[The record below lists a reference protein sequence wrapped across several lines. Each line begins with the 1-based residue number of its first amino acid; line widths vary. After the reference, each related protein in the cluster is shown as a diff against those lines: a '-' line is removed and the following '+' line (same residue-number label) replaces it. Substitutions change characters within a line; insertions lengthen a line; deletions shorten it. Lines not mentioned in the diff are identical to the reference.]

1 MFCAR
6 CGSAVQARDTTCPR
20 CNLDLRLPGAIRMT
34 DPSLERSLHGGADG
48 VRPVKDESS
57 HFDADATV
65 EMDRRAINRPAA
77 ARGNSDTSAQPGSR
91 SPRRDTSQFD
101 DAARTDTA
109 QGDDKTRP
117 TSGDSAGQAGSDDRS
132 RPASSASRNDVDP
145 APDLSETT
153 SRVLREP
160 VSPGDETR
168 VLTPTTPP
176 ASAPNVP
183 TQRIPDLPND
193 WFRDPEAE
201 HSAVFATQKSD
212 PVRFTPPADE
222 STTQDQVDDVEE
234 QHRLSA
240 PAIAAIVLASAV
252 LLLIVV
258 VWALLRS
265 GPDIGT
271 PTSNA
276 PAAASS
282 PAPTSSPSATASASS
297 AASASPSA
305 EESSAEES
313 SSSPSPTPTQESST
327 PTTSATPS
335 PTPSG
340 SSVPETARQCDDSV
354 WGDGSA
360 SCQLARAAASQL
372 PPHSHGTVH
381 MTVFSPASNRSYDLT
396 CTGDELVTCTGGRTI
411 AVYVQR

>member
-91 SPRRDTSQFD
+91 PPRRDTSQFD

-109 QGDDKTRP
+109 QGD
-117 TSGDSAGQAGSDDRS
+117 
-132 RPASSASRNDVDP
+132 DVDP

-176 ASAPNVP
+176 A
-183 TQRIPDLPND
+183 
-193 WFRDPEAE
+193 
-201 HSAVFATQKSD
+201 
-212 PVRFTPPADE
+212 
-222 STTQDQVDDVEE
+222 
-234 QHRLSA
+234 
-240 PAIAAIVLASAV
+240 IAAIVLASAV

-265 GPDIGT
+265 GPDIGA

-276 PAAASS
+276 PAVASS

-313 SSSPSPTPTQESST
+313 SSSPSPTPTQESNT

>member
-1 MFCAR
+1 MCI
-6 CGSAVQARDTTCPR
+6 RDR
-20 CNLDLRLPGAIRMT
+20 
-34 DPSLERSLHGGADG
+34 
-48 VRPVKDESS
+48 
-57 HFDADATV
+57 
-65 EMDRRAINRPAA
+65 
-77 ARGNSDTSAQPGSR
+77 
-91 SPRRDTSQFD
+91 
-101 DAARTDTA
+101 
-109 QGDDKTRP
+109 
-117 TSGDSAGQAGSDDRS
+117 
-132 RPASSASRNDVDP
+132 
-145 APDLSETT
+145 
-153 SRVLREP
+153 
-160 VSPGDETR
+160 
-168 VLTPTTPP
+168 LTPTTPP

-201 HSAVFATQKSD
+201 HSAAFATQKSD

-222 STTQDQVDDVEE
+222 STTQDQVDDAEE

-297 AASASPSA
+297 TASASPSA

-313 SSSPSPTPTQESST
+313 SSSPSPTPTQESNT

-372 PPHSHGTVH
+372 PPHSHGTIH

>member
-91 SPRRDTSQFD
+91 PPRRDTSQFD

-109 QGDDKTRP
+109 QGD
-117 TSGDSAGQAGSDDRS
+117 
-132 RPASSASRNDVDP
+132 DVDP

-201 HSAVFATQKSD
+201 HSAAFATQKSD

-313 SSSPSPTPTQESST
+313 SSSPSPAPTQESST

-372 PPHSHGTVH
+372 PPHSHGTIH

>member
-6 CGSAVQARDTTCPR
+6 CGSAVQARDTTCPK

-77 ARGNSDTSAQPGSR
+77 ARGNSDTSAQLGSR

-222 STTQDQVDDVEE
+222 STTQDQVDDAEE
-234 QHRLSA
+234 QHPLSA

-276 PAAASS
+276 PAVASS

-372 PPHSHGTVH
+372 PPHSHGTIH

>member
-1 MFCAR
+1 
-6 CGSAVQARDTTCPR
+6 
-20 CNLDLRLPGAIRMT
+20 MT

-48 VRPVKDESS
+48 VRPIKDESS

-109 QGDDKTRP
+109 QGADQARP
-117 TSGDSAGQAGSDDRS
+117 ASGDSVGRADSDARS
-132 RPASSASRNDVDP
+132 RPSSAASGDDVDP
-145 APDLSETT
+145 DPDLSETNP
-153 SRVLREP
+153 RVLREP

-176 ASAPNVP
+176 ASASSGP
-183 TQRIPDLPND
+183 TQRIADLPND

-201 HSAVFATQKSD
+201 HSAAFATQQSD
-212 PVRFTPPADE
+212 PVHFTPPADE
-222 STTQDQVDDVEE
+222 STTQDQSDEAE
-234 QHRLSA
+234 KQHRLSA

-252 LLLIVV
+252 LLLIIV

-265 GPDIGT
+265 GPDIST

-276 PAAASS
+276 PATTSA
-282 PAPTSSPSATASASS
+282 PAPASSPSATASASS
-297 AASASPSA
+297 TASASPSA
-305 EESSAEES
+305 EDPSAEES
-313 SSSPSPTPTQESST
+313 SSSASPTPTQESST
-327 PTTSATPS
+327 PTASATPS
-335 PTPSG
+335 PSASS

-354 WGDGSA
+354 WSDGSA

-381 MTVFSPASNRSYDLT
+381 MTVYSPASNRSYDLT

>member
-222 STTQDQVDDVEE
+222 STTQDHVDDAGE

-335 PTPSG
+335 PTPSS

>member
-77 ARGNSDTSAQPGSR
+77 ARGNSDTSAQPDSR
-91 SPRRDTSQFD
+91 SSRRDTSQSD
-101 DAARTDTA
+101 DAAQPDTA
-109 QGDDKTRP
+109 QGADQARP
-117 TSGDSAGQAGSDDRS
+117 ASGDSVGRADSDARS
-132 RPASSASRNDVDP
+132 RPSSAASGDDVDP
-145 APDLSETT
+145 DPDLSETNP
-153 SRVLREP
+153 RVLREP

-176 ASAPNVP
+176 ASASSGP
-183 TQRIPDLPND
+183 TQRIADLPND

-201 HSAVFATQKSD
+201 HSAAFATQQSD
-212 PVRFTPPADE
+212 PVHFTPPADE
-222 STTQDQVDDVEE
+222 STTQDQSDEAE
-234 QHRLSA
+234 KQHRLSA

-252 LLLIVV
+252 LLLIIV

-276 PAAASS
+276 PATTSA
-282 PAPTSSPSATASASS
+282 PAPASSPSATASASS
-297 AASASPSA
+297 TASASPSA
-305 EESSAEES
+305 EDPSAEES
-313 SSSPSPTPTQESST
+313 SSSASPTPTQESST
-327 PTTSATPS
+327 PTASATPS
-335 PTPSG
+335 PSASS

-354 WGDGSA
+354 WSDGSA

-381 MTVFSPASNRSYDLT
+381 MTVYSPASNRSYDLT